1 MKLRVQIPPGKAQA
15 RPSCPLSP
23 PSIITLQRS
32 NQSVVQILQKECS
45 HDLEPP
51 YREQGDYNS
60 PGHDDYAGH
69 TPTPFFQKENPLNCP
84 TQQPRQ
90 ICGHHTGPNMRS
102 HDWRR
107 MAPMLVMYDIPGLI
121 LISQATTALSPLGYS
136 FQHFA
141 YSGVQRCLYS
151 DHLLGVLG
159 LICIFST
166 PTTVEDWTTSPVSPP
181 LKPPG
186 CPHHEYAVYSLG

>member
-1 MKLRVQIPPGKAQA
+1 MSPP
-15 RPSCPLSP
+15 SP

-32 NQSVVQILQKECS
+32 NQSVVQVLQKECS

-51 YREQGDYNS
+51 YREQGDDNS
-60 PGHDDYAGH
+60 PGHDNYAQH
-69 TPTPFFQKENPLNCP
+69 THFFLSERKPTELSNTTTKADMWSLHRPQL
-84 TQQPRQ
+84 
-90 ICGHHTGPNMRS
+90 RS

-107 MAPMLVMYDIPGLI
+107 MAPMPVMYDIPGLI
-121 LISQATTALSPLGYS
+121 LISQATMALSPLGYS

-159 LICIFST
+159 LICVFST

-186 CPHHEYAVYSLG
+186 CPHHEYAVCSLG